1 MSVAVPIESFGFA
14 VSKSI
19 SDALVQRISQLM
31 VELIQLMR
39 QAYEAKFKVSNAG
52 GASSSLTFD
61 VERTGN
67 LITALIGAAKPNMYL
82 QYLEYGVKGTVSTPP
97 GGAFYARTKAP
108 PFKNIYDWVRAAA
121 IPIPKWMVDRASAN
135 TLKQSK
141 GEKLDPSKPW
151 YTETDP
157 LRMLAY
163 YTMISIKQKGT
174 PALHI
179 IEKVLTQQQARIEQA
194 LASI

>member
-1 MSVAVPIESFGFA
+1 MSVAIPIESFAFE
-14 VSKSI
+14 VSKAI
-19 SDALVQRISQLM
+19 GDALVQRISQLM
-31 VELIQLMR
+31 VELTQLMR

-52 GASSSLTFD
+52 GASSALTFE
-61 VERTGN
+61 VTRTGN
-67 LITALIGAAKPNMYL
+67 FIQAVIGASKPNMYL

-97 GGAFYARTKAP
+97 GGAFYTRTKAP

-121 IPIPKWMVDRASAN
+121 LPIPQWMVTRADAN
-135 TLKQSK
+135 TQAASR
-141 GEKLDPSKPW
+141 GDKLDATRPW

-163 YTMISIKQKGT
+163 WTMISIKQKGT

-179 IEKVLTQQQARIEQA
+179 IERVLTAQQSRIEQI
-194 LASI
+194 LAAG